1 MNLNDVIQRVKVHP
15 GILGTDVT
23 RLSEDNFA
31 FAVGQQI
38 PSAIN
43 DLLTK
48 IAPDVGSRRYI
59 TTDPA
64 AVTVTLDAGG
74 KADLQPLVVSDGVLL
89 EYLHMGEITH
99 LDWDFPL
106 VELSGSGEGALE
118 GNFDSLFAHY
128 WMVGTVLH
136 TRGDGEPLAGDL
148 GFAVL
153 AVPGLDSISIQLTDD
168 LVDMVVR
175 RMRGVP
181 VPVDPAKK

>member
-38 PSAIN
+38 SSAIN
-43 DLLTK
+43 DL
-48 IAPDVGSRRYI
+48 ISPDAGTRRYI
-59 TTDPA
+59 TTNPA
-64 AVTVTLDAGG
+64 DVTVTLDAGG
-74 KADLQPLVVSDGVLL
+74 MADLQPLVISDGLLL

-99 LDWDFPL
+99 PDWDFPL

-118 GNFDSLFAHY
+118 GNLDSMFAHY

-136 TRGDGEPLAGDL
+136 TRGDGAPLADDL

-153 AVPGLDSISIQLTDD
+153 AVPGLNSINIQLIDD

-181 VPVDPAKK
+181 VPVQEPAKK